1 MARRYL
7 TQPNSTF
14 TFHFRPSPGAIA
26 ANNLQVGSRV
36 LLLLLLLYTVPPSR
50 YCANARG
57 G

>member
-7 TQPNSTF
+7 TQLNSTF

-26 ANNLQVGSRV
+26 ANDLQVGSRV
-36 LLLLLLLYTVPPSR
+36 LLLLYTVPPMR

>member
-7 TQPNSTF
+7 TQLNSTF

-26 ANNLQVGSRV
+26 ANNLLQVGSRV
-36 LLLLLLLYTVPPSR
+36 LLLLLYTVPPRR